1 MSTPITTTSGSKF
14 WTDEHNGKN
23 VLKGVTVDGITA
35 EIGTF
40 DLYPSGNVFA
50 FTPRRSVLASFTA
63 SALRAIA
70 DLIDQTTNEQENR

>member
-14 WTDEHNGKN
+14 WIDEHHGKN
-23 VLKGVTVDGITA
+23 VLMGVTVDGITA

-40 DLYPSGNVFA
+40 DLYPSDNVFR
-50 FTPRRSVLASFTA
+50 FTPRRSARASFTA

-70 DLIDQTTNEQENR
+70 DLIDRTDLENR

>member
-14 WTDEHNGKN
+14 WIDEHHGKN
-23 VLKGVTVDGITA
+23 VLMGVTVDGITA

-40 DLYPSGNVFA
+40 DLYPSDNVFG
-50 FTPRRSVLASFTA
+50 FTPRRSVRASFTA

-70 DLIDQTTNEQENR
+70 DLIDRTDLENR